1 MPITT
6 LQFKLPSFYDLSA
19 TCHAHGWR
27 YLAPFHWDE
36 SRGAISF
43 ALLVND
49 RAVDVFACQRRA
61 RLSAHVHSGSKLRES
76 EKLYVRHCIKRALDL
91 DTDIAALLV
100 LANSIDKRLARLVKN
115 GAGRMLRSPTAWE
128 DAAKTLFTT
137 NCSWS
142 LTTKM
147 AQSACS
153 VGFAPASPAG
163 RFPFPA
169 PATIAALTEAHL
181 KKKLSVGYRAGYL
194 RRLAAAF
201 SPEGPLHGVDLAR
214 LGPLTAQTLL
224 TSLAGFGPYAT
235 NHMMLLSGYYR
246 EIPVDTVVTSY
257 LRQMH
262 RTRDVS
268 KLIDKKYK
276 VWGDYKWWGLALEK
290 MHQRIYG

>member
-6 LQFKLPSFYDLSA
+6 LQFKLPPFYDLSV

-27 YLAPFHWDE
+27 YLAPFNWDE
-36 SRGAISF
+36 GRGAISF

-49 RAVDVFACQRRA
+49 RAVDLFACQRRA
-61 RLSAHVHSGSKLRES
+61 CLSAQVRSGSKLRES
-76 EKLYVRHCIKRALDL
+76 EKLYVRHCINRALDL
-91 DTDIAALLV
+91 DTDTTALLV

-137 NCSWS
+137 NCSWG
-142 LTTKM
+142 LTKKM
-147 AQSACS
+147 AHSACS
-153 VGFAPASPAG
+153 AGLAPASPAG

-181 KKKLSVGYRAGYL
+181 KKRLPVGYRAGYL

-201 SPEGPLHGVDLAR
+201 SPKGPLHGVDLTR
-214 LGPLTAQTLL
+214 LGRLPAQTLL
-224 TSLAGFGPYAT
+224 ASLAGFGPYAT

-257 LRQMH
+257 LKQMH
-262 RTRDVS
+262 RTRDVR

-276 VWGDYKWWGLALEK
+276 AWGDYRWWGLTLEK
-290 MHQRIYG
+290 MHQRVYG

>member
-6 LQFKLPSFYDLSA
+6 LQFKPPSCYDLST

-27 YLAPFHWDE
+27 YLAPFDWDE
-36 SRGAISF
+36 SRGVISF
-43 ALLVND
+43 ALLVD
-49 RAVDVFACQRRA
+49 DHPVDVFAWQRRA
-61 RLSAHVHSGSKLRES
+61 HLSAQVHSGATLQES
-76 EKLYVRHCIKRALDL
+76 EKLYLRLCIKRALDL
-91 DTDIAALLV
+91 DTDTTALLA

-142 LTTKM
+142 LTAKM

-153 VGFAPASPAG
+153 PGFAPPSPAG
-163 RFPFPA
+163 RFPFPV
-169 PATIAALTEAHL
+169 PTTIASATEAHL
-181 KKKLSVGYRAGYL
+181 KKSLSVGYRAGYL

-201 SPEGPLHGVDLAR
+201 SPAGPLHGVDLTR
-214 LGPLTAQTLL
+214 LGRLPAQTLL
-224 TSLAGFGPYAT
+224 ASLAGFGPYAT

-257 LRQMH
+257 LKQLH
-262 RTRDVS
+262 RTRDVH

-276 VWGDYKWWGLALEK
+276 AWGDYRWWGLALEK
-290 MHQRIYG
+290 MHYRK